1 MSMKIYHGSQKLI
14 ERPAYGLGRPGN
26 DFGRGFY
33 CTENEELAKE
43 WSVQPNLDGFANAY
57 EISLKGL
64 NILRLNSPEY
74 TILNWIAILISNRKF
89 RLKTPLS
96 RSAADYLTSR
106 FTVDVESYDVITGY
120 RADDAY
126 FDFAEAF
133 LMNSISL
140 EQLSAAMRL
149 GKLGEQLVIK
159 SEKAFKRLRFLYAS
173 PVSYKTYY
181 VKKRTRTD
189 KANKEFNDI
198 QSTSDLDGLY
208 LNVIIRERIG
218 NEDERIPRNIAL

>member
-43 WSVQPNLDGFANAY
+43 WSVQPSFDGFANAY

-218 NEDERIPRNIAL
+218 NENERIPRNIAL